1 MDRTEGSASSG
12 KLLRRRIYGGDLRAP
27 GMRETAWAAMQGSRS
42 RTGWRR
48 RCRRRWRFFW
58 AYRQGEG
65 WPVATVVASDV
76 GGGSRSWGGKQR
88 SEGEGGP
95 ESEGEVRGGRG
106 GAWRHQRA
114 RGGSRRWPEQGGGGA
129 HGGVAVSASFWR
141 GGRRQGSS
149 GGGLGRAAGP
159 GGLPGERQVRF
170 LSSLLFLF

>member
-1 MDRTEGSASSG
+1 MGTATMTASS
-12 KLLRRRIYGGDLRAP
+12 A
-27 GMRETAWAAMQGSRS
+27 RS
-42 RTGWRR
+42 R
-48 RCRRRWRFFW
+48 
-58 AYRQGEG
+58 E
-65 WPVATVVASDV
+65 
-76 GGGSRSWGGKQR
+76 GKQR

-159 GGLPGERQVRF
+159 GGLPGERQVVL
-170 LSSLLFLF
+170 LSLSLSVFIYLFCSVLF